1 MKKQFIVIGLGR
13 FGSSVARTL
22 AGLGQEVLAVDI
34 DEERVKQLAPV
45 VTHAVQADTTD
56 AGTLKSLGV
65 GNFDVGVVAIGENLQ
80 AGILTALLLKELGV
94 PHVVAKVANELHG
107 QVMEKIGVDRII
119 YPEREMGKRLAHS
132 LVSPSLLDYIELAED
147 YRIEEVV
154 APKSMDGKTLRDLN
168 LRNKL
173 GISVIVIKRGED
185 NMIISPGAEAVVY
198 QGDTLVIIGKNS
210 DLSRL
215 NRLFED

>member
-34 DEERVKQLAPV
+34 NEERVKQLAHV
-45 VTHAVQADTTD
+45 VTHTAQADTTD

-94 PHVVAKVANELHG
+94 PHVVAKVSNELHG
-107 QVMEKIGVDRII
+107 QVMEKIGVDRVI

-154 APKSMDGKTLRDLN
+154 APKSMNGKTLRELN
-168 LRNKL
+168 LRNKM

-215 NRLFED
+215 NRLFER

>member
-154 APKSMDGKTLRDLN
+154 APKSMDGKTLRELN

>member
-56 AGTLKSLGV
+56 AGTLRSLGV

>member
-1 MKKQFIVIGLGR
+1 M
-13 FGSSVARTL
+13 
-22 AGLGQEVLAVDI
+22 
-34 DEERVKQLAPV
+34 

>member
-56 AGTLKSLGV
+56 AGTLRSLGV

-210 DLSRL
+210 NLSRL